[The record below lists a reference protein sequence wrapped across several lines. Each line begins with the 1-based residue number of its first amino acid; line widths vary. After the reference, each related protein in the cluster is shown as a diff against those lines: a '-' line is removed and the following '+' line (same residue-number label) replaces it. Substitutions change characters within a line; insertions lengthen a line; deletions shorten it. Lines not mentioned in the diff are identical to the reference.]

1 MATNFTMEEIR
12 KSVQKDD
19 NARLQKEMQ
28 VGQTAL
34 DVDQVSKLSRLQLID
49 YVTTLRFLAGQT
61 ESVKSVVQ
69 GFDVK
74 TVKFTSE
81 VMKVAAGEAVKTGSE
96 QSALVEVIMVMMEK
110 REKELIEERQREQKE
125 IARQEK
131 ERRDDRE
138 LDRLR
143 KDAKEAER
151 IKREIEERERQ
162 EKREK

>member
-110 REKELIEERQREQKE
+110 REKELIKERQR
-125 IARQEK
+125 
-131 ERRDDRE
+131 
-138 LDRLR
+138 
-143 KDAKEAER
+143 
-151 IKREIEERERQ
+151 ERERQ
-162 EKREK
+162 EKKQKELLEEKVQERERDKRKKKKNY